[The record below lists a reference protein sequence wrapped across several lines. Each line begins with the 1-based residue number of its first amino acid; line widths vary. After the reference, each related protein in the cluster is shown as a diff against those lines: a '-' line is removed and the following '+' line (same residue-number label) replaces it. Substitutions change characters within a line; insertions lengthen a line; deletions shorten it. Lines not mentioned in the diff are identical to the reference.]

1 VPVALEVI
9 RTAGPGLDG
18 NQTTVLYI
26 CSYPGH
32 ARGGRDS
39 HEGFL
44 MARKTL
50 LALLLLVAV
59 GGAVAYALFGR
70 GPGSLVLTGIVTT
83 HDVIVGPQV
92 GGQVER
98 LLVKEGDTVK
108 AGELVAVIAPAELR
122 ADSAYYAHSAAGVDA
137 QVREGEVA
145 LRLQE
150 LQTAQEIKQAQ
161 ATLAAAEAQQAQA
174 EATLENARVTLKR
187 TEQLYHQALSPAQD
201 YDQARTTEQAAA
213 AAVDA
218 LKKQADAARAALALA
233 QSNAEQIAIKRSQL
247 HANQQQLAAADAQ
260 RTKADVILGY
270 TEVHAPIDGIV
281 DVRAVRQG
289 EVVAVGQPIL
299 TLINP
304 DDLWVRADVEETY
317 IDRVRLGDT
326 MTVRLPSGDERQGT
340 VFYRGVDAGFATQRD
355 VSRTKRDIKTF
366 EIRLRVDNRDRRLA
380 VGMTAY
386 VLFPLAPRPADAK

>member
-1 VPVALEVI
+1 
-9 RTAGPGLDG
+9 
-18 NQTTVLYI
+18 
-26 CSYPGH
+26 
-32 ARGGRDS
+32 
-39 HEGFL
+39 
-44 MARKTL
+44 MARKIL
-50 LALLLLVAV
+50 LVLLLVAV
-59 GGAVAYALFGR
+59 GGAVAYAVFGR
-70 GPGSLVLTGIVTT
+70 GPGTLVLTGIVTT

-92 GGQVER
+92 GGQVEK
-98 LLVKEGDTVK
+98 LLVKEGDPVK
-108 AGELVAVIAPAELR
+108 AGQLVAVIAPDALR
-122 ADSAYYAHSAAGVDA
+122 ADSAYYTHSAAGVDA

-150 LQTAQEIKQAQ
+150 QQSVQEIKQAQ
-161 ATLAAAEAQQAQA
+161 ATLAAAEAQQMQA
-174 EATLENARVTLKR
+174 EATLENARVTRKR
-187 TEQLYHQALSPAQD
+187 SEQLYHQALTPQQA
-201 YDQARTTEQAAA
+201 YDQARTAEQAAA

-218 LKKQADAARAALALA
+218 LKKQADAARAALAMA
-233 QSNAEQIAIKRSQL
+233 QSNADQIAIKRSQL

-260 RTKADVILGY
+260 RTKADVLLGY
-270 TEVHAPIDGIV
+270 TDVRAPIDGLV

-289 EVVAVGQPIL
+289 EVVTVGQPIV

-326 MTVRLPSGDERQGT
+326 LTVRLPSGVERPGT

-386 VLFPLAPRPADAK
+386 VLFPLAARPADAK

>member
-1 VPVALEVI
+1 
-9 RTAGPGLDG
+9 
-18 NQTTVLYI
+18 
-26 CSYPGH
+26 
-32 ARGGRDS
+32 
-39 HEGFL
+39 
-44 MARKTL
+44 MARKIL
-50 LALLLLVAV
+50 LALLLVAV
-59 GGAVAYALFGR
+59 GGAVAYAVFGR
-70 GPGSLVLTGIVTT
+70 GPGTLVLTGIVTT

-92 GGQVER
+92 GGQVEK
-98 LLVKEGDTVK
+98 LLVKEGDPVK
-108 AGELVAVIAPAELR
+108 AGQLVAVIAPAALR
-122 ADSAYYAHSAAGVDA
+122 ADSAYYTHNAAGVDA

-150 LQTAQEIKQAQ
+150 QQSVQEIKQAQ
-161 ATLAAAEAQQAQA
+161 ATLAAAEAQQVQA
-174 EATLENARVTLKR
+174 EATLENARVTR
-187 TEQLYHQALSPAQD
+187 TRSEQLYHQALTPQQN
-201 YDQARTTEQAAA
+201 YDQARTAEQAAA

-218 LKKQADAARAALALA
+218 LKKQADAARAALAMA
-233 QSNAEQIAIKRSQL
+233 QSNADQIAIKRSQL

-260 RTKADVILGY
+260 RAKADVILGY
-270 TEVHAPIDGIV
+270 TEVRAPIDGLV

-289 EVVAVGQPIL
+289 EVITVGQPIV

-326 MTVRLPSGDERQGT
+326 LTVRLPSGVERPGT

-386 VLFPLAPRPADAK
+386 VLFPLAARPADAK